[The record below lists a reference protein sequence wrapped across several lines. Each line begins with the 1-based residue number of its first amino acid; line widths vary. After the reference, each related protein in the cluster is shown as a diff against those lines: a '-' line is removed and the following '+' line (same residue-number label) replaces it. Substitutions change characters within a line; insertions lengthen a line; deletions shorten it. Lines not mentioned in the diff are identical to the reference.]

1 MIAKSETVF
10 GKDHARK
17 DVRRAMTASDNSPA
31 ITIDEVEAGMQQRRL
46 ARARRDRIDALIYPV
61 GVMAALFVAWEA
73 AARLFAIPP
82 YLLPAPT
89 AILQSMDAN
98 VAVLI
103 KQSLATTVEIVLGFA
118 LSVAVG
124 VPLALAIFLWKP
136 FSRSVYPL
144 LVSSQAV
151 PKVAVAPLFLVW
163 FGFGLLPK
171 VLIAFLIA
179 FFPVVINTAMGLAA
193 LEREKIYLAQSMGLG
208 PFATFLKIQLPNAL
222 PSIFA
227 GLKISITLAVV
238 GAVVGE
244 FVGGQGGLGYL
255 LLIANGNMDT
265 ALLFAGIVALT
276 LLGVVFFAL
285 IGVVERLVLPPH
297 AVERVSFERGSM

>member
-1 MIAKSETVF
+1 
-10 GKDHARK
+10 
-17 DVRRAMTASDNSPA
+17 MTDTITSPA
-31 ITIDEVEAGMQQRRL
+31 LQSGASTPSLDEIEARL
-46 ARARRDRIDALIYPV
+46 QRARSERERSDRISTVVYPTV
-61 GVMAALFVAWEA
+61 AIVVFFVAWEVA
-73 AARLFAIPP
+73 SLFFGVPE

-89 AILQSMDAN
+89 TILRSMFTYSGLLLNESVITA
-98 VAVLI
+98 
-103 KQSLATTVEIVLGFA
+103 VEILLGFG
-118 LSVAVG
+118 LSIVVG
-124 VPLALAIFLWKP
+124 VPLALAIFLWP
-136 FSRSVYPL
+136 TFSRTVLPM

-179 FFPVVINTAMGLAA
+179 FFPIVINTALGLAA
-193 LEREKIYLAQSMGLG
+193 VEREKIYLAQSMGLNG
-208 PFATFLKIQLPNAL
+208 WATFFKIRLPNAL

-244 FVGGQGGLGYL
+244 FVGGQGGLGHL
-255 LLIANGNMDT
+255 LLVANGNMDT

-276 LLGVVFFAL
+276 LLGVLLFGL
-285 IGVVERLVLPPH
+285 IAIAERLLLSPQ
-297 AVERVSFERGSM
+297 AINASSSARESM

>member
-1 MIAKSETVF
+1 MGNSTAFATSPGESSIGDLEAGVQRQRRR
-10 GKDHARK
+10 H
-17 DVRRAMTASDNSPA
+17 VRRQRIGSLAYP
-31 ITIDEVEAGMQQRRL
+31 IGMML
-46 ARARRDRIDALIYPV
+46 ALLV
-61 GVMAALFVAWEA
+61 VWEA
-73 AARLFAIPP
+73 AARLFSIPA
-82 YLLPAPT
+82 YLLPAPS
-89 AILQSMDAN
+89 AIVASMDSN
-98 VAVLI
+98 SAVLI
-103 KQSLATTVEIVLGFA
+103 KESIGTTLEILLGFA
-118 LSVAVG
+118 LSVVVG
-124 VPLALAIFLWKP
+124 VPLALAIYLWRP
-136 FSRSVYPL
+136 FARAIYPL

-163 FGFGLLPK
+163 FGFGLMPK

-193 LEREKIYLAQSMGLG
+193 LEREKIYLARSMGLG
-208 PFATFLKIQLPNAL
+208 PFATFFKIQLPNAL

-227 GLKISITLAVV
+227 GLKISITFAVV

-276 LLGVVFFAL
+276 ILGVVLFLL
-285 IGVVERLVLPPH
+285 IGLVERLVLPPH
-297 AVERVSFERGSM
+297 AVEHASFGSESM

>member
-1 MIAKSETVF
+1 
-10 GKDHARK
+10 
-17 DVRRAMTASDNSPA
+17 MTDTAGRTLFAGTGPA
-31 ITIDEVEAGMQQRRL
+31 PAAGSLEAGVAQRRRD
-46 ARARRDRIDALIYPV
+46 RARRERIGAFVYPV
-61 GVMAALFVAWEA
+61 GMMVGILVVWEA
-73 AARLFAIPP
+73 ATWLFAIPA
-82 YLLPAPT
+82 YLIPAPS
-89 AILQSMDAN
+89 AIIRSMQSN
-98 VAVLI
+98 SAVLI
-103 KQSLATTVEIVLGFA
+103 KESIGTTFEILLGFA

-124 VPLALAIFLWKP
+124 VPLALAIYLWRP
-136 FSRSVYPL
+136 FARAVYPV

-179 FFPVVINTAMGLAA
+179 FFPVVINTAMGLAS
-193 LEREKIYLAQSMGLG
+193 LEREKIYLAQSMGMSSI
-208 PFATFLKIQLPNAL
+208 ATFFKIQLPNAL

-227 GLKISITLAVV
+227 GLKISITFAVV

-276 LLGVVFFAL
+276 LLGVVMFLA
-285 IGVVERLVLPPH
+285 IGVLERLVLPPH
-297 AVERVSFERGSM
+297 AVERTAFCTETT

>member
-1 MIAKSETVF
+1 
-10 GKDHARK
+10 
-17 DVRRAMTASDNSPA
+17 MTDMVNTPGLATPQAGGDL
-31 ITIDEVEAGMQQRRL
+31 EAAVQRRRRQSVRNERIGSVAYPIGMMVVAL
-46 ARARRDRIDALIYPV
+46 ALWEIATRALS
-61 GVMAALFVAWEA
+61 
-73 AARLFAIPP
+73 IPP
-82 YLLPAPT
+82 YLLPAPS
-89 AILQSMDAN
+89 AIIESMYKN
-98 VAVLI
+98 SAVLI
-103 KQSLATTVEIVLGFA
+103 KESVGTTLEILLGFA
-118 LSVAVG
+118 LSVVVG
-124 VPLALAIFLWKP
+124 IPLALAIYLWRP
-136 FSRSVYPL
+136 FARAIYPV

-151 PKVAVAPLFLVW
+151 PKVAIAPLFLVW

-179 FFPVVINTAMGLAA
+179 FFPVVINTTMGLAA

-208 PFATFLKIQLPNAL
+208 PFATFFKIQLPNAM

-227 GLKISITLAVV
+227 GLKISITFAVV

-276 LLGVVFFAL
+276 ILGVVFFAL
-285 IGVVERLVLPPH
+285 IGLVERLVLPPH

>member
-1 MIAKSETVF
+1 MTETL
-10 GKDHARK
+10 D
-17 DVRRAMTASDNSPA
+17 SPRLA
-31 ITIDEVEAGMQQRRL
+31 TPQVSAGAGNLEAGIQQRSRD
-46 ARARRDRIDALIYPV
+46 RARRERIGALIYPV
-61 GVMAALFVAWEA
+61 GMMVALIVVWEV
-73 AARLFAIPP
+73 AARLFSIPP
-82 YLLPAPT
+82 YLLPAPSQ
-89 AILQSMDAN
+89 IVLSMDSN
-98 VAVLI
+98 AVILI
-103 KQSLATTVEIVLGFA
+103 KESVVTTFEILLGFA

-124 VPLALAIFLWKP
+124 VPLALAIYLWRP
-136 FSRSVYPL
+136 FARAVYPL

-179 FFPVVINTAMGLAA
+179 FFPVVINTAMGLAS

-208 PFATFLKIQLPNAL
+208 SVATFFKIQLPNAL

-265 ALLFAGIVALT
+265 ALLFSGIVALT
-276 LLGVVFFAL
+276 LLGIVLFAL
-285 IGVVERLVLPPH
+285 VGLLERLVLPPH
-297 AVERVSFERGSM
+297 AVEHASFARETM

>member
-1 MIAKSETVF
+1 MGNSTAFATSPGEPSIGDLEAGVQRQRRR
-10 GKDHARK
+10 H
-17 DVRRAMTASDNSPA
+17 VRRQRIGSLAYP
-31 ITIDEVEAGMQQRRL
+31 IGMML
-46 ARARRDRIDALIYPV
+46 ALLV
-61 GVMAALFVAWEA
+61 VWEA
-73 AARLFAIPP
+73 AARLFSIPA
-82 YLLPAPT
+82 YLLPAPS
-89 AILQSMDAN
+89 AIVASMDSN
-98 VAVLI
+98 SAVLI
-103 KQSLATTVEIVLGFA
+103 KESIGTTLEILLGFA
-118 LSVAVG
+118 LSVVVG
-124 VPLALAIFLWKP
+124 VPLALAIYLWRP
-136 FSRSVYPL
+136 FARAIYPL

-163 FGFGLLPK
+163 FGFGLMPK

-193 LEREKIYLAQSMGLG
+193 LEREKIYLARSMGLG
-208 PFATFLKIQLPNAL
+208 PFATFFKIQLPNAL

-227 GLKISITLAVV
+227 GLKISITFAVV

-276 LLGVVFFAL
+276 ILGVVLFLL
-285 IGVVERLVLPPH
+285 IGLVERLVLPPH
-297 AVERVSFERGSM
+297 AVEHATFGSESM

>member
-1 MIAKSETVF
+1 MTQTIDTGPCAPRAIGGGLGEIEA
-10 GKDHARK
+10 DIQERRRRH
-17 DVRRAMTASDNSPA
+17 VRR
-31 ITIDEVEAGMQQRRL
+31 ERL
-46 ARARRDRIDALIYPV
+46 GGFLYPV
-61 GVMAALFVAWEA
+61 GMMAALLAVWEA
-73 AARLFAIPP
+73 ATWAFSIPA
-82 YLLPAPT
+82 YLLPAPG
-89 AILQSMDAN
+89 AILRSMDAN
-98 VAVLI
+98 SAVLI
-103 KQSLATTVEIVLGFA
+103 KESTSTTIEILLGFA

-124 VPLALAIFLWKP
+124 VPLALAIYLWRP
-136 FSRSVYPL
+136 FARSIYPL

-208 PFATFLKIQLPNAL
+208 PFATFFKIQLPNAL

-227 GLKISITLAVV
+227 GLKISITFAVV

-265 ALLFAGIVALT
+265 ALLFGGIVALT
-276 LLGVVFFAL
+276 VLGVVLFLL
-285 IGVVERLVLPPH
+285 IGLIERLVLPAH
-297 AVERVSFERGSM
+297 AVELGSPGGESM

>member
-1 MIAKSETVF
+1 MSESANVSALVGPQNRLSIERTE
-10 GKDHARK
+10 
-17 DVRRAMTASDNSPA
+17 AS
-31 ITIDEVEAGMQQRRL
+31 IEQRRL
-46 ARARRDRIDALIYPV
+46 ARARRERTAALAYPV
-61 GVMAALFVAWEA
+61 GTMVLLLAAWEA
-73 AARLFAIPP
+73 ATRVFAIPG
-82 YLLPAPT
+82 YLLPPPS
-89 AILQSMDAN
+89 AIAQAMVAN
-98 VAVLI
+98 EAVLI
-103 KQSLATTVEIVLGFA
+103 KHSVSTTIEIVLGFA
-118 LSVAVG
+118 LSVVVG
-124 VPLALAIFLWKP
+124 VPLAVGIFLWKP
-136 FSRSVYPL
+136 FANTVYPL

-163 FGFGLLPK
+163 FGFNLLPK

-179 FFPVVINTAMGLAA
+179 FFPVVINTAMGLGAI
-193 LEREKIYLAQSMGLG
+193 EREKIYLAQSMGLG
-208 PFATFLKIQLPNAL
+208 AMATFFKIQLPNAL

-244 FVGGQGGLGYL
+244 FVGGQSGLGYL

-276 LLGVVFFAL
+276 ILGVVFFVL
-285 IGVVERLVLPPH
+285 IGVLERLVLPPH